1 MRRPSISDYV
11 PKEGNLLDCY
21 ITYTRELEKYCDYI
35 EANSH
40 NKERTNYLTDYE
52 RDYLTV
58 LVEPFVPLN
67 RDGII
72 TITKRLS
79 DINHKPAFGQIYI
92 FDCNGKLLTESINFN
107 IDRLFTYMEF
117 DKEYSLEDLGLCVI
131 K

>member
-35 EANSH
+35 EANSQ
-40 NKERTNYLTDYE
+40 NKKRTNYLTDYE

-58 LVEPFVPLN
+58 LVEPFRN
-67 RDGII
+67 ANII
-72 TITKRLS
+72 ITKRLS
-79 DINHKPAFGQIYI
+79 DINRKPAFGQIYI
-92 FDCNGKLLTESINFN
+92 FDGNGKLLTQSINFN

>member
-35 EANSH
+35 EANSQ
-40 NKERTNYLTDYE
+40 NKQRTNYLTDYE

-58 LVEPFVPLN
+58 LIEPF
-67 RDGII
+67 RDASII
-72 TITKRLS
+72 ITKRLS
-79 DINHKPAFGQIYI
+79 DINHKPASGKIYI
-92 FDCNGKLLTESINFN
+92 FDSNGKLLTDSINFN

-117 DKEYSLEDLGLCVI
+117 DKEYSLEDLGL
-131 K
+131 

>member
-35 EANSH
+35 EANSQ
-40 NKERTNYLTDYE
+40 NKKRTNYLTDYE

-58 LVEPFVPLN
+58 LVEPF
-67 RDGII
+67 RDASII
-72 TITKRLS
+72 ITKRLS
-79 DINHKPAFGQIYI
+79 DINRKPAFGQIYI
-92 FDCNGKLLTESINFN
+92 FDGNGKLLTESINFN

-117 DKEYSLEDLGLCVI
+117 DKEYSLEDLGL
-131 K
+131 

>member
-35 EANSH
+35 EANSQ
-40 NKERTNYLTDYE
+40 NKKRTNYLTDYE

-58 LVEPFVPLN
+58 LIEPF
-67 RDGII
+67 RDASII
-72 TITKRLS
+72 ITKRLS

-92 FDCNGKLLTESINFN
+92 FDGNGKLLTESINFN

-117 DKEYSLEDLGLCVI
+117 DKEYSFEDLCVSVI

>member
-35 EANSH
+35 EANSQ
-40 NKERTNYLTDYE
+40 NKQRTNYLTDYE

-58 LVEPFVPLN
+58 LVEPFRN
-67 RDGII
+67 ANII
-72 TITKRLS
+72 ITKRLS
-79 DINHKPAFGQIYI
+79 DINRKPAFGQIYI
-92 FDCNGKLLTESINFN
+92 FDGNGKLLTQSINFN

-117 DKEYSLEDLGLCVI
+117 DKEYSLEELGLCVI

>member
-35 EANSH
+35 EANSQ
-40 NKERTNYLTDYE
+40 NKKRTNYLTDYE
-52 RDYLTV
+52 RDYLKV
-58 LVEPFVPLN
+58 LTEPF
-67 RDGII
+67 RDGHII
-72 TITKRLS
+72 ITKRLS

-92 FDCNGKLLTESINFN
+92 FDGNSKLLTESINFN

-117 DKEYSLEDLGLCVI
+117 DKEYSLEDLGL
-131 K
+131 

>member
-35 EANSH
+35 EANSQ
-40 NKERTNYLTDYE
+40 NKQRTNYLTDYE

-58 LVEPFVPLN
+58 LVEPFRN
-67 RDGII
+67 ANII
-72 TITKRLS
+72 ITKRLS
-79 DINHKPAFGQIYI
+79 DINRKPAFGQIYI
-92 FDCNGKLLTESINFN
+92 FDGNGKLLTESINFN

-117 DKEYSLEDLGLCVI
+117 DKRYSLEDLGLCVI

>member
-35 EANSH
+35 EANSQ
-40 NKERTNYLTDYE
+40 NKQRTNYLTDYE

-58 LVEPFVPLN
+58 LVEPFRN
-67 RDGII
+67 ANII
-72 TITKRLS
+72 ITKRLS
-79 DINHKPAFGQIYI
+79 DINRKPAFGQIYI
-92 FDCNGKLLTESINFN
+92 FDGNGKLLTQSINFN

-117 DKEYSLEDLGLCVI
+117 DKRYSLEDLGLCVI

>member
-35 EANSH
+35 EANSQ
-40 NKERTNYLTDYE
+40 NKKRTNYLTDYE

-58 LVEPFVPLN
+58 LVEPFRN
-67 RDGII
+67 ANII
-72 TITKRLS
+72 ITKRLS
-79 DINHKPAFGQIYI
+79 DINRKPAFGQIYI
-92 FDCNGKLLTESINFN
+92 FDGNGKLLTESINFN

-117 DKEYSLEDLGLCVI
+117 DKEYSLEDLGL
-131 K
+131 